1 MSLKIAIKAVLPFG
15 GETVRL
21 PAEHKNEGGALPSAV
36 SVLIMHTPS
45 GAIQKYLISL
55 PSISDRRA
63 LARLEAPMRNI
74 S

>member
-15 GETVRL
+15 GETVWL
-21 PAEHKNEGGALPSAV
+21 PPEHKNEGGALPPAASAPF
-36 SVLIMHTPS
+36 MRTPS
-45 GAIQKYLISL
+45 GAIQKYLSSL